1 MWSRIAELSLPLFPS
16 TGALRWKEGLRQK
29 ASEVFLRQQE
39 AAPNL
44 RKLVYGS
51 GRLKLWLHVHINV
64 YFYENDLCLR
74 IYSYMCDDWLLA
86 KISSQPIIGQL
97 VLPYCVSAD
106 TVSTKICQD
115 RNAKD
120 MLEDILKLK
129 QFIHL
134 RALTGLF
141 LLHIMV
147 RLLFKCDLFLHRP
160 SEKLVCSKTCC
171 RSRPAQANVCYKT
184 ANSPSNKR
192 KQRIK
197 PWFCSRACEYKWHG
211 NIYLSLLA
219 SIDNHHFCW
228 QLQRQMI
235 LRTRMRNWGG
245 YFGSAALRT
254 AKSSKPML
262 STAPVS
268 TPTPPTTGTWRRY
281 RDY

>member
-97 VLPYCVSAD
+97 ALPYCVSAD

-147 RLLFKCDLFLHRP
+147 RLLFKYDLFLHRP

-171 RSRPAQANVCYKT
+171 RSRPARANVCYKT
-184 ANSPSNKR
+184 ANSTSNKR

-197 PWFCSRACEYKWHG
+197 PWFCSRACEYKLHG

-235 LRTRMRNWGG
+235 LRTRMRSWGG

-268 TPTPPTTGTWRRY
+268 TLTPPTTGTWRRY

>member
-1 MWSRIAELSLPLFPS
+1 M
-16 TGALRWKEGLRQK
+16 
-29 ASEVFLRQQE
+29 
-39 AAPNL
+39 
-44 RKLVYGS
+44 
-51 GRLKLWLHVHINV
+51 
-64 YFYENDLCLR
+64 
-74 IYSYMCDDWLLA
+74 
-86 KISSQPIIGQL
+86 
-97 VLPYCVSAD
+97 SAD

-197 PWFCSRACEYKWHG
+197 PWFCSRACEYKLHG

-219 SIDNHHFCW
+219 SIDKSSFLLAVAEADDSEDEDEELGGLFRVSRPQNSKKFQANALDCSRFNPDTSHNWDLEEVSWLLMHWCHW
-228 QLQRQMI
+228 GSI
-235 LRTRMRNWGG
+235 LRSWCTVDMKTNTKKILKLVK
-245 YFGSAALRT
+245 YL
-254 AKSSKPML
+254 
-262 STAPVS
+262 
-268 TPTPPTTGTWRRY
+268 
-281 RDY
+281 